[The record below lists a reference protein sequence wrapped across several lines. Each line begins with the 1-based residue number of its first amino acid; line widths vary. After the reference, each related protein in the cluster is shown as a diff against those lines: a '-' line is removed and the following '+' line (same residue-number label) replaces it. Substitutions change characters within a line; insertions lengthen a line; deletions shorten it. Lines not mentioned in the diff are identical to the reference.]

1 MYMKLAFSTK
11 LNIIREKRRLRAERD
26 RTERENNKNLP
37 KQEEPVSKKE
47 IPIKHSMEDKKILLQ
62 KLYFINN
69 PNAQQPQ
76 KISPSTPINKNKSQ
90 INTSQINANAQ
101 ITQINDN
108 NSENMSIII
117 NEIIPCAN
125 NKFYE

>member
-1 MYMKLAFSTK
+1 M
-11 LNIIREKRRLRAERD
+11 N
-26 RTERENNKNLP
+26 
-37 KQEEPVSKKE
+37 
-47 IPIKHSMEDKKILLQ
+47 KILLQ

-90 INTSQINANAQ
+90 INTSQINANIQINANAQ
-101 ITQINDN
+101 IRQINDN
-108 NSENMSIII
+108 DCENMSIIV
-117 NEIIPCAN
+117 NEIISCAN